1 MVIAPV
7 IAPTVIV
14 TTIPIMTTL
23 STVARP
29 IPAMAIP
36 LGLTVF
42 PAISAP
48 VIAPVIAP
56 VSTTTVVLGLSFV
69 RVGQV
74 PADGETLPVVVFR
87 FVLGHAMGLT
97 VARLIDLPGD
107 EVEVDCTRPVG
118 AVAEGLIDLLEV
130 DSDFDRAS

>member
-1 MVIAPV
+1 
-7 IAPTVIV
+7 
-14 TTIPIMTTL
+14 
-23 STVARP
+23 
-29 IPAMAIP
+29 MAIP

-42 PAISAP
+42 PAIS
-48 VIAPVIAP
+48 APVIAP

-74 PADGETLPVVVFR
+74 PADGETLPVVVSG

-97 VARLIDLPGD
+97 VAGLVNLPGD
-107 EVEVDCTRPVG
+107 EIEVDCTRLVG
-118 AVAEGLIDLLEV
+118 AVAEVLIDLLEV